1 MEGALMA
8 TRKADRTKKPARK
21 PRKRKPRERS
31 SAQHAGEAPEAPATV
46 EAGEETGMKGLVEDL
61 HERRQKAK
69 LGGGEEKIA
78 VQHER
83 GKLTAR
89 ERIDLLVD
97 PGTFVEIGI
106 QAGPHSSQRAMEGR
120 EAPADGVIT
129 GWGDVEGRRCAI
141 AAYDFTVM
149 AGSMG
154 MTGEFKVGRLR
165 EMALQKR
172 MPLIWLLDSAGA
184 RIQEAA
190 GSMFAGSGHL
200 FREEVTMSGVVP
212 LVAGMLGPCAAGTA
226 YIPGLADFVPMV
238 SGQAAMALAGPHLTK
253 AVTGEDISM
262 EDLGGAKVHCR
273 KSGVGDLEVAD
284 DPECIEAIKDYLS
297 YFPSNCEQK
306 PPLRETSDTDDRMSE
321 KLLDIVPESSRQP
334 YDMYEVIG
342 EIVDDGEIFDI
353 KPKFARTL
361 ITCLAR
367 FGGMPCGIVANQP
380 KQLAGI
386 LENDSADKAARFIN
400 LCDAFNIPLLF
411 LQDVPGFMVGSKVEQ
426 AGIIRHG
433 AKMLYAVSRATVP
446 KLTVVVR
453 KAYGAGYYV
462 MCGKAYEPDLIVAW
476 PGAEISVM
484 GPEGAVNIIGRSA
497 IEASDDPE
505 ATRQQMLEQVKSSID
520 PYLAAKNDLVD
531 DIIDPRETRPT
542 VINGLRMAADKRV
555 QRPWRKHGVMPV

>member
-1 MEGALMA
+1 
-8 TRKADRTKKPARK
+8 
-21 PRKRKPRERS
+21 
-31 SAQHAGEAPEAPATV
+31 
-46 EAGEETGMKGLVEDL
+46 MKGLVDEL
-61 HERRQKAK
+61 HGRRENAK

-78 VQHER
+78 KQHER

-97 PGTFVEIGI
+97 PGTFVELGI
-106 QAGPHSSQRAMEGR
+106 HGGPHFSQRAMDGR

-129 GWGDVEGRRCAI
+129 GWGDVDGRRCAI

-154 MTGEFKVGRLR
+154 VTGEQKMGRLR

-190 GSMFAGSGHL
+190 GSLFAGSGHL

-212 LVAGMLGPCAAGTA
+212 LVAAMMGPCAAGTA
-226 YIPGLADFVPMV
+226 YIPGLSDFVPMV
-238 SGQAAMALAGPHLTK
+238 VGQGAMALAGPHLTK

-262 EDLGGAKVHCR
+262 EELGGARVHCR

-284 DPECIEAIKDYLS
+284 DPECIEAVKTYLS
-297 YFPSNCEQK
+297 FFPSNCEQR
-306 PPLRETSDTDDRMSE
+306 PPERATQDPDDRMSE
-321 KLLDIVPESSRQP
+321 SLLDIVPESPRHP
-334 YDMYEVIG
+334 YDMYEVIR

-353 KPKFARTL
+353 KPKFART
-361 ITCLAR
+361 IVTCLAR
-367 FGGMPCGIVANQP
+367 FGGMPVGIVANQP
-380 KQLAGI
+380 KQLGGI
-386 LENDSADKAARFIN
+386 LENDSADKAARFVN
-400 LCDAFNIPLLF
+400 LCDAFNVPLVF
-411 LQDVPGFMVGSKVEQ
+411 LQDVPGFMVGSKVEH

-446 KLTVVVR
+446 KITVVVR

-462 MCGKAYEPDLIVAW
+462 MNGKAYEPDLIVAW
-476 PGAEISVM
+476 PSAEISVM
-484 GPEGAVNIIGRSA
+484 GAEGAVNIIGRSA
-497 IEASDDPE
+497 IEAAEDPE
-505 ATRQQMLEQVKSSID
+505 AKRAEMLEQVRSVID
-520 PYLAAKNDLVD
+520 PYIAAKNALID

-542 VINGLRMAADKRV
+542 IIQGLRMARDKRV
-555 QRPWRKHGVMPV
+555 ERPWKKHGVMPV

>member
-8 TRKADRTKKPARK
+8 DETKVNQPGRDPAAADAGASEHQDQSGE
-21 PRKRKPRERS
+21 RER
-31 SAQHAGEAPEAPATV
+31 AGAEQAAES
-46 EAGEETGMKGLVEDL
+46 GLRGLVEDL
-61 HERRQKAK
+61 HGRRERAK
-69 LGGGEEKIA
+69 LGGGEERIA

-97 PGTFVEIGI
+97 PETFVELGI
-106 QAGPHSSQRAMEGR
+106 QAGPHFSQRAMDGK

-129 GWGDVEGRRCAI
+129 GWGDVDGRTCCI

-154 MTGEFKVGRLR
+154 VTGETKVGRLR

-184 RIQEAA
+184 RIQEAS
-190 GSMFAGSGHL
+190 GSIFAGSGHL

-212 LVAGMLGPCAAGTA
+212 LIAAMMGPCAAGTA
-226 YIPGLADFVPMV
+226 YVPGLSDFVPMV
-238 SGQAAMALAGPHLTK
+238 VGQGAMALAGPHLTK

-273 KSGVGDLEVAD
+273 KSGVGDLEVKD
-284 DPECIEAIKDYLS
+284 DVECIAAVKSYLS
-297 YFPSNCEQK
+297 FFPSNCEES
-306 PPLRETSDTDDRMSE
+306 PPLRDVSDPEDRMSE

-334 YDMYEVIG
+334 YDMYDVIR

-353 KPKFARTL
+353 KPKFARTI

-367 FGGMPCGIVANQP
+367 FGGRPAGIVASQP
-380 KQLAGI
+380 KHLGGI

-400 LCDAFNIPLLF
+400 LCDAFNIPLVF
-411 LQDVPGFMVGSKVEQ
+411 LQDVPGFMVGSKVEH

-446 KLTVVVR
+446 KVTVIVR

-462 MCGKAYEPDLIVAW
+462 MCGRAYEPDLIVAW
-476 PGAEISVM
+476 PSAEISVM

-497 IEASDDPE
+497 IEASDDPD
-505 ATRQQMLEQVKSSID
+505 ATREQMLAEIKKSID
-520 PYLAAKNDLVD
+520 PYIAAKNDLID
-531 DIIDPRETRPT
+531 DVIDPRETRPT
-542 VINGLRMAADKRV
+542 IVRGLEMAKDKRIE
-555 QRPWRKHGVMPV
+555 RPGRKHGVMPV

>member
-1 MEGALMA
+1 MA
-8 TRKADRTKKPARK
+8 TKDETRDH
-21 PRKRKPRERS
+21 S
-31 SAQHAGEAPEAPATV
+31 GEAAEAPAGT
-46 EAGEETGMKGLVEDL
+46 EHGEQTGMKGLVDDL
-61 HERRQKAK
+61 HERREKAK

-97 PGTFVEIGI
+97 EGTFVELGI
-106 QAGPHSSQRAMEGR
+106 HGRPHFSQRAMDDK

-129 GWGDVEGRRCAI
+129 GWGDVDGRTCAI

-154 MTGEFKVGRLR
+154 MTGELKVGRLR

-172 MPLIWLLDSAGA
+172 MPFIWLLDSAGA
-184 RIQEAA
+184 RIQEAS
-190 GSMFAGSGHL
+190 GSLFAGSGHL
-200 FREEVTMSGVVP
+200 FREEVTMSGVIP
-212 LVAGMLGPCAAGTA
+212 LVAAMLGPCAAGTA
-226 YIPGLADFVPMV
+226 YIPGLSDFVPMV
-238 SGQAAMALAGPHLTK
+238 VGQGAMALAGPHLTK

-273 KSGVGDLEVAD
+273 KSGVGDLEVKD
-284 DPECIEAIKDYLS
+284 DHECIEAVKTYLS
-297 YFPSNCEQK
+297 YFPANCEQR
-306 PPLRETSDTDDRMSE
+306 PPLRQTSDPDDRMSE
-321 KLLDIVPESSRQP
+321 KLLDIVPESARQP
-334 YDMYEVIG
+334 YDMYDVIA
-342 EIVDDGEIFDI
+342 EIVDDGEWFDI
-353 KPKFARTL
+353 KPKFAKTL

-367 FGGMPCGIVANQP
+367 FGGQPVGIVANQP
-380 KQLAGI
+380 KQLGGI

-400 LCDAFNIPLLF
+400 LCDAFNIPLVF
-411 LQDVPGFMVGSKVEQ
+411 LQDVPGFMVGSKVEH

-446 KLTVVVR
+446 KITVVVR

-476 PGAEISVM
+476 PSAEISVM

-497 IEASDDPE
+497 IEAAEDPDAKRAE
-505 ATRQQMLEQVKSSID
+505 MIAEVKQIID
-520 PYLAAKNDLVD
+520 PYIAAGNALID
-531 DIIDPRETRPT
+531 DVIDPRETRPT
-542 VINGLRMAADKRV
+542 IIRGLRMAASKKV
-555 QRPWRKHGVMPV
+555 ERPWRKHGVMPV